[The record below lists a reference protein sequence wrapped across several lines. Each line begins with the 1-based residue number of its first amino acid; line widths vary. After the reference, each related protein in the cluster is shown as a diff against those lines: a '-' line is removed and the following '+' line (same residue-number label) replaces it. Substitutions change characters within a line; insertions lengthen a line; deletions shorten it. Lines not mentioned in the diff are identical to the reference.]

1 MRVLTVS
8 QVTRYIKE
16 LLDSELPLQ
25 DLWLEGEVSNYRRSP
40 AGHVYFT
47 LKDETAQMRCV
58 MWRSVAEQ
66 QSYLPNHGEAVLAHG
81 HVSVYEAQGAYQF
94 YVDLLQPAGLGPLHA
109 AFEALKAKLQQEG
122 LFAPERKRPLPPFPA
137 VIGVVT
143 SPQAAALRDI
153 LRTLRQ
159 RYPLAEVILA
169 PTLVQGAEAPAQI
182 VAALDALNARK
193 DVDVVILAR
202 GGGSLEELWAFNDEN
217 VARAVAASRAPVVV
231 GVGHETDFT
240 MADFAADVRAPTPT
254 AAATTAVPDRREL
267 LANVRRLR
275 GRLGSLTTRRLS
287 DERRHLTYQV
297 GALSRYSPQQQIANY
312 RQRVDDLLGAAL
324 MHLNHRLRV
333 ERERLRGHSLQ
344 LQSLNPA
351 ATLARGY
358 AIVRHEETGQVVT
371 RVRQVRSG
379 DPIDVQVSDG
389 EFGATVGRQG
399 RLGI

>member
-254 AAATTAVPDRREL
+254 AAATTAVPDHREL

-287 DERRHLTYQV
+287 DEQRHLTYQV

>member
-1 MRVLTVS
+1 MRVFTVS

-16 LLDSELPLQ
+16 MLDSELPLQ
-25 DLWLEGEVSNYRRSP
+25 DLWLEGEVSNYTRSA

-47 LKDETAQMRCV
+47 LKDETAQIRCV
-58 MWRSVAEQ
+58 MWRSVADQ
-66 QSYLPNHGEAVLAHG
+66 QTYLPNHGEAVLAHG
-81 HVSVYEAQGAYQF
+81 HISVYEAQGAYQF
-94 YVDLLQPAGLGPLHA
+94 YVDLVQPAGLGPLHA

-122 LFAPERKRPLPPFPA
+122 LFAPERKRPLPAFPR

-153 LRTLRQ
+153 LRVLGQ

-182 VAALDALNARK
+182 VAALEALNARD
-193 DVDVVILAR
+193 DVDVIILAR

-217 VARAVAASRAPVVV
+217 VARAVAASRIPVVV
-231 GVGHETDFT
+231 GVGHETDYT

-254 AAATTAVPDRREL
+254 AAAATAVPDRREL
-267 LANVRRLR
+267 LAGVQRFRSRLASLMIRRLD
-275 GRLGSLTTRRLS
+275 
-287 DERRHLTYQV
+287 DERRHLMYQMT
-297 GALSRYSPQQQIANY
+297 ALSRHSPQQQLANY
-312 RQRVDDLLGAAL
+312 RQRVDDLLGVAL
-324 MHLNHRLRV
+324 THVNHRLRV
-333 ERERLRGHSLQ
+333 ERERLRGYSLQ
-344 LQSLNPA
+344 LQSLNPV

-358 AIVRHEETGQVVT
+358 AIVRHGETGRVVT

-389 EFGATVGRQG
+389 EFGATVGRQR